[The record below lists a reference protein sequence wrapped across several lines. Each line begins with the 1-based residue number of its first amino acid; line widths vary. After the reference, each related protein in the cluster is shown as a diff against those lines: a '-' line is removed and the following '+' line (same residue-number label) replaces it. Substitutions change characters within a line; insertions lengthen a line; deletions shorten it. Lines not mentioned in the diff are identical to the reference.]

1 MGGQD
6 SNAIAA
12 AQQIR
17 CLLLDMAINVF
28 IRIFLKMI
36 KEVLWERRIV
46 LVQTDVLRRNTSHF
60 PFVGEITGELFN
72 NRHLAGRLA
81 LNVKHPADASADEA
95 YFYAFWG
102 DDFFCRLRTRIF
114 SRVGAIRGRRRRVVH
129 RPFP

>member
-1 MGGQD
+1 
-6 SNAIAA
+6 
-12 AQQIR
+12 
-17 CLLLDMAINVF
+17 
-28 IRIFLKMI
+28 MI

-102 DDFFCRLRTRIF
+102 DDFFCRLRTRAF
-114 SRVGAIRGRRRRVVH
+114 LAGWVPSEADVGAWFIGRSRNWTIIKMSQRIFR
-129 RPFP
+129 